1 MTYESKVL
9 ISDYFFVLLLYLHT
23 SIMNNTGEY
32 IAFSI
37 KLKPYINPR
46 KYLISNLFSRIS
58 QLAKKKTLYCPTNK
72 K

>member
-1 MTYESKVL
+1 MKAKYLFL
-9 ISDYFFVLLLYLHT
+9 ITFLYFFVYLHT

-58 QLAKKKTLYCPTNK
+58 QLAKKKKKTLHSPTNK